1 MRYQVLTV
9 VTVISLMFS
18 TSAGA
23 TFLPYNIGTIDSY
36 MSNYF
41 GTLGTDYHEVN
52 SDLDFDGLWQYSAIA
67 HESGNWN
74 ITEDSSGT
82 TFTTQDYSN
91 WGSWE
96 SVNFDTDNIYFEDS
110 DGPVNI
116 ALDPFTFTDPAQ
128 YFRIF
133 QLDTSTTLNYFGS
146 FSLDL
151 DIGTYIFGFNDNGYR
166 PIGDSDFD
174 DMIVAAAPVAPVPEP
189 ATLLLLGSGLAGLS
203 LYNRKR
209 KQV

>member
-9 VTVISLMFS
+9 VTVISLMLS

-23 TFLPYNIGTIDSY
+23 TFLPYNIGTIDSF
-36 MSNYF
+36 MSDNF
-41 GTLGTDYHEVN
+41 TSYHEVT
-52 SDLDFDGLWQYSAIA
+52 SLDFDGLWQYTAIA

-110 DGPVNI
+110 NGPSNI
-116 ALDPFTFTDPAQ
+116 PLDPFANPAQ
-128 YFRIF
+128 YFRVF
-133 QLDTSTTLNYFGS
+133 QLDTSATLSYFES
-146 FSLDL
+146 FSLVDVDSLTL

-209 KQV
+209 KRV

>member
-1 MRYQVLTV
+1 
-9 VTVISLMFS
+9 MFS

-23 TFLPYNIGTIDSY
+23 TFLPYNIGTIDSF
-36 MSNYF
+36 MSDNF
-41 GTLGTDYHEVN
+41 TSYHEVT
-52 SDLDFDGLWQYSAIA
+52 SLDFDGQWQYTAIA

-110 DGPVNI
+110 NGPYNI
-116 ALDPFTFTDPAQ
+116 PLDPFENPAQ
-128 YFRIF
+128 YFRVF
-133 QLDTSTTLNYFGS
+133 QLDTSATLSYFDS

-151 DIGTYIFGFNDNGYR
+151 DIGTYIFGFNDNGYQ
-166 PIGDSDFD
+166 PVFGDSDFD